1 MHPLGSVAVL
11 MDELQVRGGAS
22 EMGVPFH
29 SVFLFFYVEVEFTYQ
44 EICPSTCTL
53 QRTHTSAGI
62 ISLIAELFPHP
73 KSKPEPISRPSRSP
87 MPPPQETQWPRLSR
101 FVYSEHFV

>member
-1 MHPLGSVAVL
+1 

-44 EICPSTCTL
+44 EICLSMYTL
-53 QRTHTSAGI
+53 QHTHMSADI

-73 KSKPEPISRPSRSP
+73 EMKARTHQPSLPFSDASAP
-87 MPPPQETQWPRLSR
+87 GNTVASSL
-101 FVYSEHFV
+101 